1 MEEKKVNY
9 KIMAFNSDGSLID
22 HYENC
27 EVFVVVEDVK
37 PARVMSEGVYSLFV
51 EGNFEIGD
59 YIIGGCDS
67 NNMIVAMPIKKESY
81 VGRVVHKDINIA
93 RVMI

>member
-27 EVFVVVEDVK
+27 EVFVVVEDV
-37 PARVMSEGVYSLFV
+37 
-51 EGNFEIGD
+51 
-59 YIIGGCDS
+59 
-67 NNMIVAMPIKKESY
+67 
-81 VGRVVHKDINIA
+81 GRVVHKDINIA